1 MVVRGHHFSFT
12 VRDLDRSKAFY
23 GGVLGLEE
31 VERPNF
37 PFPGAW
43 FSSGETQV
51 HLIEVQDAEGSGRD
65 RPTPIANHSAF
76 QVADYDSAVE
86 TLKSHGLPVKE
97 FGKEVG
103 QMFTQ
108 DPDGNVIELIVPGG
122 RLGRT
127 DSLREERA

>member
-12 VRDLDRSKAFY
+12 VTDLEQSKAFY

-31 VERPNF
+31 IDRPNF

-43 FSSGETQV
+43 YSSGETQV
-51 HLIEVQDAEGSGRD
+51 HLIDVGDADTPGRD

-76 QVADYDSAVE
+76 QIADYDAAVA

-122 RLGRT
+122 RLGRV
-127 DSLREERA
+127 EAKE